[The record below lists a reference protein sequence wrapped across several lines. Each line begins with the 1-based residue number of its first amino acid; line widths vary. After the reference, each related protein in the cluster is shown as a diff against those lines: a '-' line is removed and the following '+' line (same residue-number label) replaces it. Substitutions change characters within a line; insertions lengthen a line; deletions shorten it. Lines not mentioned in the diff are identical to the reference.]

1 MEMETATE
9 MEMETETDPIIYM
22 SMNEPSTKRILVI
35 AKKYVENFKDERG
48 KDTASQ
54 APVDII
60 FDFDTSKYMPN
71 QYDTAVAFIN
81 KYDDTQVP
89 YFGNEGMGPQ
99 LENGLKLEPPVISI
113 SGGRH
118 RPKPSKKRSTRRR
131 RSSKRKSRK
140 VNNRRK

>member
-1 MEMETATE
+1 MATE
-9 MEMETETDPIIYM
+9 METDPIIYM
-22 SMNEPSTKRILVI
+22 SMNEPSSKDILKI
-35 AKKYVENFKDERG
+35 ATTYVKKFKDERD

-54 APVDII
+54 APPVYTII
-60 FDFDTSKYMPN
+60 NFDSSKYTREQN
-71 QYDTAVAFIN
+71 DTAVAFINN